1 MDKLRVGIM
10 SFAHLHAEGYI
21 GNLRGAE
28 SIEYIGMAD
37 HDTERGKHYAEQFDS
52 RLFASYDALLAEEP
66 DAVIVCSENN
76 RHRELTEQAAA
87 AGAHVLC
94 EKPIATTIEDAE
106 AMIAA
111 CDEAGVNLMI
121 AFPMRFSA
129 AAQQVKAAL
138 ERGDMGAIR
147 CANTTNQGENPDYH
161 RAWFSD
167 PEQAGGG
174 AVMDHTVHVVDL
186 MRWYTGAEPVEVYAE
201 VDNLFYKDT
210 VQADTAGLLMITF
223 DNGVFITL
231 DASWS
236 RPSFYPMW
244 GNVKIDLIC
253 ERGVLR
259 TDYFK
264 QRLNVYEGAHQ
275 RPLWHFW
282 GSDPNQGMI
291 DEFFA
296 SVREGR
302 PPRIT
307 GEDGLAA
314 LKVVMGAYQSGETH
328 APVQLS

>member
-1 MDKLRVGIM
+1 MNKLRVGIM

-28 SIEYIGMAD
+28 GVEYIGMAD

-52 RLFASYDALLAEEP
+52 PLFDSYDALLAEKP

-76 RHRELTEQAAA
+76 RHREITEMAAA
-87 AGAHVLC
+87 AGVHVLC
-94 EKPIATTIEDAE
+94 EKPIATTLEDAE

-111 CDEAGVNLMI
+111 CDAAGVNLMI

-129 AAQQVKAAL
+129 AAQQVKASL

-167 PEQAGGG
+167 PELAGGG

-210 VQADTAGLLMITF
+210 VQADTAGLLMMTF
-223 DNGVFITL
+223 DNGVFMTL
-231 DASWS
+231 DTSWS
-236 RPSFYPMW
+236 RPQFYPTW

-259 TDYFK
+259 TDYFNQK
-264 QRLNVYEGAHQ
+264 LNVYEGVHQ

-291 DEFFA
+291 DEFLA

-302 PPRIT
+302 KPLIT
-307 GEDGLAA
+307 GADGLAA
-314 LKVVMGAYQSGETH
+314 LKVVAGAYQSGESH
-328 APVQLS
+328 QPVTI